1 MATVSTVEVE
11 VGGQRLS
18 GRAAEP
24 DDNARAI
31 VFALHGGSYSSRY
44 YDLRA
49 ASRASALQNYASL
62 GYRVIALDRP
72 GYGAADDVAPEACS
86 FTAQAD
92 ALRAAVGQ
100 LHEDRG
106 EGLPVFLIGH
116 SIGGMIA
123 MMVAVGEVG
132 APLRGVM
139 ASGMGMV
146 WQPGILEMWS
156 SLISEDSHVPV
167 PNEARDQIM
176 FATDPA
182 LVDPA
187 VQREAGEDLH
197 PIPAEELRGA
207 VAWHETMP
215 VVAANIRVPVLHV
228 LPEHD
233 GIWAAD
239 EHAQR
244 QAADALKT
252 VDGAAVTVQRAAG
265 HCLDAHRA
273 GYAHHLATASFFETC
288 LAARP

>member
-1 MATVSTVEVE
+1 MATVSTFEVE

-24 DDNARAI
+24 DGRARAI

-72 GYGAADDVAPEACS
+72 GYGAADDIAPEAAG

-92 ALRAAVGQ
+92 ALRAAVVQ
-100 LHEDRG
+100 LHGDRG

-123 MMVAVGEVG
+123 MMVAGGDVA

-176 FATDPA
+176 FAAEPA

-187 VQREAGEDLH
+187 VQREAGR
-197 PIPAEELRGA
+197 RGS
-207 VAWHETMP
+207 P
-215 VVAANIRVPVLHV
+215 SRPRN
-228 LPEHD
+228 
-233 GIWAAD
+233 
-239 EHAQR
+239 
-244 QAADALKT
+244 
-252 VDGAAVTVQRAAG
+252 
-265 HCLDAHRA
+265 
-273 GYAHHLATASFFETC
+273 Y
-288 LAARP
+288 AARSPWHK